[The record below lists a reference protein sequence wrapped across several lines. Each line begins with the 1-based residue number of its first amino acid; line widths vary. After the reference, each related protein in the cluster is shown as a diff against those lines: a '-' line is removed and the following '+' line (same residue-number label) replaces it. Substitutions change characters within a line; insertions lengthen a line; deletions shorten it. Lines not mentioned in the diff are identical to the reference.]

1 MKGFDKFI
9 EEAAA
14 KRCPA
19 GKYWCFT
26 DKKCKKIPV
35 GYHIGRGGYLAQD
48 NDNTE
53 SDDGTRK
60 NGNGNG
66 GSSGDGNGGSG
77 NGGGGE

>member
-1 MKGFDKFI
+1 MKAFEKFI

-26 DKKCKKIPV
+26 DEKCKKIPY
-35 GYHIGRGGYLAQD
+35 GYHIGRGGYLEQD
-48 NDNTE
+48 
-53 SDDGTRK
+53 DDGNSNGESSG

-66 GSSGDGNGGSG
+66 GSSGGGTGGSG